1 MNREISKINYR
12 IHTDAIKE
20 HLIVPE
26 LPKQYQSFTYAT
38 EADVLNVAMFG
49 MTAKQWREANPN
61 TFLLYA
67 LRLGFDIDDIG
78 TVASESI
85 TFRPSSPYNL

>member
-49 MTAKQWREANPN
+49 MTAN
-61 TFLLYA
+61 
-67 LRLGFDIDDIG
+67 
-78 TVASESI
+78 VESI
-85 TFRPSSPYNL
+85 VLLQKSV